1 MNTIYYKTV
10 GQWEKVWTTA
20 WEVYTGGIGLP
31 QGRRWYLLVDRHTAS
46 INVTFHLHRC
56 KSGRHGTPK
65 INFVKFG
72 DIKRSLG
79 SSVLRQDVDASVFI
93 RYSTDN
99 GNFDAQCGITEYHNA
114 HSSKVLYWNYHSQAT
129 VRNAT
134 FVLVGNQPR
143 SGCADEVINVAVVWR
158 HARLLYDCSVVHG
171 VVHNAPAVVTSATHH
186 AFSAIM

>member
-1 MNTIYYKTV
+1 MRSLYRRDWIAA
-10 GQWEKVWTTA
+10 GQTLIFTRGSTHCIDKCDISPSSVQKWEA
-20 WEVYTGGIGLP
+20 WDP
-31 QGRRWYLLVDRHTAS
+31 R
-46 INVTFHLHRC
+46 
-56 KSGRHGTPK
+56 

-143 SGCADEVINVAVVWR
+143 SGCADEVINVAVV
-158 HARLLYDCSVVHG
+158 
-171 VVHNAPAVVTSATHH
+171 
-186 AFSAIM
+186 